1 LAHVQTKN
9 QSARRQI
16 NWTRVVLIALGTIVV
31 WGLLGWDE
39 VALGAPSIFLVE
51 TLGFGVGLGVFIV
64 IWMTLGYAMLLFNDL
79 VWPSLKP
86 IWESIVKW
94 AMEQWKR
101 YSLYISIAV
110 AISLTAA
117 AYIGFRCY
125 LLYTAIALAAVVFVG
140 VMETARQFFQDRVRE
155 IDPRKGRRIR
165 WVGAIAAMVILG
177 PVLAWTLLQWL
188 QFSRRAVYVLTIPAA
203 VIFGIIWVP
212 FYSGIVW
219 NNILERIA

>member
-1 LAHVQTKN
+1 MAHVQTKS

-16 NWTRVVLIALGTIVV
+16 SWARVVLTALGTIVV

-51 TLGFGVGLGVFIV
+51 TLGFGAGLGVFIV
-64 IWMTLGYAMLLFNDL
+64 IWMILGYAMLLFNDL

-86 IWESIVKW
+86 IWKSIVKW
-94 AMEQWKR
+94 ATEQWEK

-110 AISLTAA
+110 VISLIAA
-117 AYIGFRCY
+117 TYIGFRYY
-125 LLYTAIALAAVVFVG
+125 LLYTAVALTAVVFVG
-140 VMETARQFFQDRVRE
+140 VMETARQFSQDRIRE
-155 IDPRKGRRIR
+155 IDPRKGKRIR
-165 WVGAIAAMVILG
+165 WFGAIAAMVILG

-188 QFSRRAVYVLTIPAA
+188 QFSRRSVYVLTIPAA
-203 VIFGIIWVP
+203 VIFGIIWVS

-219 NNILERIA
+219 NNVLERIT